1 MTMRKYAAPGFL
13 GALAIALYLWTAFT
27 APVVLWSDS
36 QTDLA
41 WAKQGLGIFKPI
53 PPPAHGKPIDHL
65 PKPGYL
71 LFLRGAMLAL
81 PPLGETRSVVV
92 VQSLLLALSIL
103 GTSLWIARRR
113 GPGVGAAVAVVC
125 LLFLRLRDASSAV
138 MTEALAAALLLPI
151 GAVLLE
157 PAGWRGAGLLHGAM
171 CGALFLVRP
180 NCGGA
185 VVLIAAVVFAAAREI
200 RRLVFFLAGF
210 AVLIVPFWY
219 LGRSNLPGDP
229 LHGLG
234 YQIVEGSADYY
245 WAPSIS
251 PWPVGETP
259 GKAVAEELRVAQEN
273 WKRTFASAE
282 PDWMRQIVW
291 RAFHGF
297 LGIEFYDFRWFD
309 PYALAANI
317 SRWISPFFILAAM
330 AILAAAPW
338 REGRGK
344 LCGVLLLLIFI
355 GQDLVLGSNPRYAL
369 PLLPLLFVFALAAA
383 GPFFGARRGRGVI
396 ALVFFAG
403 LIVAAWWQRQILD
416 WQWGKIES
424 ADVTLLQEIPKGS
437 LPTSEPATL
446 HVRIASAHAAAPA
459 GLEVFVPPKKVLYS
473 IGKETARGNP
483 VLTIPLP
490 AWLLEANRSGPVTLS
505 LRSTGSYGET
515 SFLLFP
521 VIPPPWARPTY
532 RDGSRELSPSTGIRR
547 GALDWWAHPGS
558 DRAGGASPSPTA
570 PPLHEQPR

>member
-1 MTMRKYAAPGFL
+1 MRRYAAPGLL
-13 GALAIALYLWTAFT
+13 GALAIAFFLWAAWN

-41 WAKQGLGIFKPI
+41 WAKEGLGIFKPI
-53 PPPAHGKPIDHL
+53 PPPAPGKPIDHL

-71 LFLRGAMLAL
+71 LFLRAAMLAA
-81 PPLGETRSVVV
+81 PALGEPRSVVV

-113 GPGVGAAVAVVC
+113 GPGVGAAVAAAC

-138 MTEALAAALLLPI
+138 MTESLAAALLLPI

-157 PAGWRGAGLLHGAM
+157 PAGWRGAGLLQGVM
-171 CGALFLVRP
+171 CGVLFLVRP

-185 VVLIAAVVFAAAREI
+185 VVLIAAIVFAAAREI
-200 RRLVFFLAGF
+200 RRLLFFLVGF
-210 AVLIVPFWY
+210 AALILPFWY

-259 GKAVAEELRVAQEN
+259 GAAAAEELRVAQEN
-273 WKRTFASAE
+273 WHRTLHSSE
-282 PDWMRQIVW
+282 PDRTRQIAW
-291 RAFHGF
+291 RTFHGF
-297 LGIEFYDFRWFD
+297 LGIEFYDFRWSEL
-309 PYALAANI
+309 YAQAATI
-317 SRWISPFFILAAM
+317 SRWLSPFLILAAM

-344 LCGVLLLLIFI
+344 LCGFVLLLILV

-369 PLLPLLFVFALAAA
+369 PFLPLLFVFALAAA
-383 GPFFGARRGRGVI
+383 GPFFGARQGRVVVAFI
-396 ALVFFAG
+396 LFAALI
-403 LIVAAWWQRQILD
+403 LAAWWQRQVLD

-424 ADVTLLQEIPKGS
+424 AGVTLLQEIPKGT
-437 LPTSEPATL
+437 LPVHEPATL
-446 HVRIASAHAAAPA
+446 HVRIASPLATAPA
-459 GLEVFVPPKKVLYS
+459 GLEVFVPPKKLLYS
-473 IGKETARGNP
+473 SDERGREKP

-490 AWLLEANRSGPVTLS
+490 GWLLEANRSGPVTLS

-515 SFLLFP
+515 SYLLFP

-532 RDGSRELSPSTGIRR
+532 RDGSRELSPTTGVRR
-547 GALDWWAHPGS
+547 GSLDWWVHPGS
-558 DRAGGASPSPTA
+558 P
-570 PPLHEQPR
+570 

>member
-1 MTMRKYAAPGFL
+1 MRRYAAAVFL
-13 GALAIALYLWTAFT
+13 GALAIALYLWTALN

-41 WAKQGLGIFKPI
+41 WAKEGLGIFKPI
-53 PPPAHGKPIDHL
+53 PPPAPGKPIDHL

-71 LFLRGAMLAL
+71 LFLRGAMAAI
-81 PPLGETRSVVV
+81 PPLGETRSVIV
-92 VQSLLLALSIL
+92 VQSLLLALSVF

-113 GPGVGAAVAVVC
+113 GPGVGAAVAAVC

-151 GAVLLE
+151 GAALLE
-157 PAGWRGAGLLHGAM
+157 PGGWSGAGLLHGAA

-185 VVLIAAVVFAAAREI
+185 AVLIAAVVFTAAREI
-200 RRLVFFLAGF
+200 RRLLFFLAGF
-210 AVLIVPFWY
+210 VVLILPFWY

-259 GKAVAEELRVAQEN
+259 GEAAAEELRVAQEN
-273 WKRTFASAE
+273 WKKTLHSAE
-282 PDWMRQIVW
+282 PDRSRQIVW

-297 LGIEFYDFRWFD
+297 LGTEFYDFRWSQL
-309 PYALAANI
+309 YARAATI
-317 SRWISPFFILAAM
+317 SRWISPFFILAAI
-330 AILAAAPW
+330 ALLAAAPW

-344 LCGVLLLLIFI
+344 LCGVVLLLILC

-383 GPFFGARRGRGVI
+383 GPLFAARPARVVAVLI
-396 ALVFFAG
+396 LFAG
-403 LIVAAWWQRQILD
+403 LALATWWQRQVLD

-424 ADVTLLQEIPKGS
+424 AGITLLQLIPKGA
-437 LPTSEPATL
+437 LPAREPATL
-446 HVRIASAHAAAPA
+446 HLRIASPLATAPA
-459 GLEVFVPPKKVLYS
+459 GLEVFVPPKKLLYS
-473 IGKETARGNP
+473 SGEDTTRGKP

-490 AWLLEANRSGPVTLS
+490 GWLLEANQSGPVNLS
-505 LRSTGSYGET
+505 LRSTGAYGET

-521 VIPPPWARPTY
+521 VIPPPWASPAY
-532 RDGSRELSPSTGIRR
+532 REGSTILSPTTGIAR
-547 GALDWWAHPGS
+547 GSLDWWVHAGS
-558 DRAGGASPSPTA
+558 
-570 PPLHEQPR
+570 H